1 MIDARELF
9 QKRRIQ
15 AILSRTAKTDV
26 NDLLSWQN
34 TTDDKTLD
42 INERRAIDSLPKTL
56 EVLKQREEEME
67 LLLRELIENKE
78 SQALIDGLSTPLLF
92 LSGMIRQMEKRQG
105 LLTGMDREK
114 KTHNTEQNH

>member
-26 NDLLSWQN
+26 NDLLGWQN
-34 TTDDKTLD
+34 TTDDKKVDENAQL
-42 INERRAIDSLPKTL
+42 AIDSLPKTL

-67 LLLRELIENKE
+67 ALLREMINNKE
-78 SQALIDGLSTPLLF
+78 SEPLIAGLSTPLLL

-105 LLTGMDREK
+105 LLTGMNREK
-114 KTHNTEQNH
+114 KTDKTKQNH

>member
-1 MIDARELF
+1 MIDASELF

-34 TTDDKTLD
+34 TADDKKMD
-42 INERRAIDSLPKTL
+42 ENAQRAIDSLPKTL

-67 LLLRELIENKE
+67 ALLREMINNKE
-78 SQALIDGLSTPLLF
+78 SEPLIAGLSTPLLF

-105 LLTGMDREK
+105 LLTGMNREK
-114 KTHNTEQNH
+114 KTDKTKQNH

>member
-34 TTDDKTLD
+34 TTDEKKLD
-42 INERRAIDSLPKTL
+42 ENARRAIDSLPKTL
-56 EVLKQREEEME
+56 KVLIQREEEME
-67 LLLRELIENKE
+67 EMLREMIENE
-78 SQALIDGLSTPLLF
+78 ENEALISRLSTPLLF
-92 LSGMIRQMEKRQG
+92 LSGMIRQMEKRKG
-105 LLTGMDREK
+105 LLTGLDSEEK
-114 KTHNTEQNH
+114 TDKTKQYH

>member
-15 AILSRTAKTDV
+15 AVLSRTAKTDAS
-26 NDLLSWQN
+26 DLLSWQN
-34 TTDDKTLD
+34 TPNDDKVD
-42 INERRAIDSLPKTL
+42 KNGKRAIDSLPKTL

-67 LLLRELIENKE
+67 ALLRGMIENKKN
-78 SQALIDGLSTPLLF
+78 QTLIDGLTTPLLF

-105 LLTGMDREK
+105 LLTGHYRENK
-114 KTHNTEQNH
+114 VEKTKQRH

>member
-34 TTDDKTLD
+34 TTDEKKLD
-42 INERRAIDSLPKTL
+42 ENARRAIDSLPKTL
-56 EVLKQREEEME
+56 KVLIQREEEME
-67 LLLRELIENKE
+67 EMLREMIENE
-78 SQALIDGLSTPLLF
+78 ENEALISRLSTPLLF
-92 LSGMIRQMEKRQG
+92 LSGMIRQMEKRKG
-105 LLTGMDREK
+105 LL
-114 KTHNTEQNH
+114 